1 MLVHEL
7 GEVLVGVRPRRVL
20 LQQVVEV
27 GEHLRDG
34 GPVLLGRALERLLH
48 PGEALVEQLAT
59 EQVLDLLVGLAGLRG
74 LPVVRRQLAHRCR
87 GRRRQV
93 VEHHLAEVAV
103 LVGHRDVAGQ
113 LAALGEH
120 GLVEQL
126 AHLLHGAVEVV
137 ALQDVAAALRELALQ
152 LVEPGLVVAAAPQ
165 ELAHRVLGRVAG
177 HHVLPDGVER
187 LGEVDRRGE
196 RVAAVVPR
204 EAAHRATSS
213 FQLLAEPDVVGPR
226 VAVRG
231 PLDLLEAVRAVE
243 GEGLLVA
250 VDHLEPQ
257 LVALDERLD
266 LAEQPAPD
274 AEPLVVGVDVELPHH
289 LAVAGDVREVAV
301 GPRPGARSWRA
312 RRPAR
317 RARRRGGRCAPAT
330 SRTPRASTTRRASS
344 GRTPHRSDRTSAARR
359 RGRARRRPGCRPR
372 CPAAR
377 GHQP

>member
-1 MLVHEL
+1 MSCGDPKACCDSSISSWRCSSVIELSIRWAAAARWASESSSSSTSCGLIGEEVAVLVHEL
-7 GEVLVGVRPRRVL
+7 GEVLVGVLPRRVL
-20 LQQVVEV
+20 LEQVVEV

-34 GPVLLGRALERLLH
+34 RPVLLGRALERLLH
-48 PGEALVEQLAT
+48 PGETLVEQLAT
-59 EQVLDLLVGLAGLRG
+59 EQVLDLLVRLAGLRG
-74 LPVVRRQLAHRCR
+74 LPVVRRQLAHRRR
-87 GRRRQV
+87 GGRRQV

-103 LVGHRDVAGQ
+103 LVGHRDVARE

-137 ALQDVAAALRELALQ
+137 ALQDVAAALRQLSLQ
-152 LVEPGLVVAAAPQ
+152 LVEPGLVVAAAPE

-204 EAAHRATSS
+204 EAAHRRGLP
-213 FQLLAEPDVVGPR
+213 QLLAEPDVVGPR
-226 VAVRG
+226 VAIG
-231 PLDLLEAVRAVE
+231 SPLDLLEAVRAVE

-257 LVALDERLD
+257 LVTLDERLD

-274 AEPLVVGVDVELPHH
+274 AR
-289 LAVAGDVREVAV
+289 A
-301 GPRPGARSWRA
+301 PGG
-312 RRPAR
+312 
-317 RARRRGGRCAPAT
+317 RGGR
-330 SRTPRASTTRRASS
+330 RASTS
-344 GRTPHRSDRTSAARR
+344 P
-359 RGRARRRPGCRPR
+359 RGRR
-372 CPAAR
+372 
-377 GHQP
+377 